1 MNLKK
6 FFLIISV
13 FYLFIF
19 LVLPHTEYQPA
30 DPGIKIIQI
39 RDFIHSGY
47 SKFSAGYLGRE
58 FDPELKFF
66 PTKPPFG
73 YLLSGN
79 AYYVFPFFV
88 TVFYT
93 PFYAIGGV
101 YALDLISLL
110 SGLAILY
117 LVYKISILLGV
128 GGKFRKPMLIFI
140 ALGSINSIYSF
151 MLGEAIHASL
161 LITLSYF
168 LILRAQSISK
178 TWHYF
183 FLSGL
188 LAGFSVL
195 FRIELALF
203 CLLFFI
209 GVIAFRIYKGK
220 FDLVALSLGFAIPA
234 CVLIFANY
242 KVTGNI
248 LGLRG
253 IEFLNYSGAAYPI
266 EKRIFNLVKALVVS
280 DKGLGLFT
288 AWPVFLYLIPF
299 FIFRKKLE
307 ISKELNFLL
316 FISIT
321 FSVLVP
327 ILVKNDDGSILGPRF
342 AASAQ
347 PLLIVATFYCIE
359 LVSKSDRITKWI
371 SFLKYIVYYS
381 VFITCLGYIILF
393 LFLKTSHKMNLEI
406 DRSISG
412 DLIILKN
419 AEFYSLVFPSLYK
432 KPVLAIENSQDMSD
446 FFQKNADKVPSAIS
460 IISSAAIKDNEPIL
474 PSGIEFDLG
483 ESFSKNGVV
492 VQNLKIKK

>member
-6 FFLIISV
+6 FFLIVSV
-13 FYLFIF
+13 LYLFIF

-39 RDFIHSGY
+39 RNFISSGY
-47 SKFSAGYLGRE
+47 SQFSASYLGKE
-58 FDPELKFF
+58 LDPELKFF

-101 YALDLISLL
+101 YALDLLSLL
-110 SGLAILY
+110 SGLAIIY
-117 LVYKISILLGV
+117 IVYKISIFLGFADT
-128 GGKFRKPMLIFI
+128 FRKPMLIFI
-140 ALGSINSIYSF
+140 SLGSINSIYSF

-168 LILRAQSISK
+168 LVLKAQSLSK

-220 FDLVALSLGFAIPA
+220 LDLVALSLGFAIPA

-266 EKRIFNLVKALVVS
+266 EKRLFNLVKALFVS

-288 AWPVFLYLIPF
+288 AWPLFLYLIPF
-299 FIFRKKLE
+299 FVFRKKLE
-307 ISKELNFLL
+307 ASKELNFLL
-316 FISIT
+316 FISVV

-347 PLLIVATFYCIE
+347 PLLIVATFYCIQ
-359 LVSKSDRITKWI
+359 LVSESNRVTKWI

-381 VFITCLGYIILF
+381 IFITCLGYVILF
-393 LFLKTSHKMNLEI
+393 LFLKTSHRMNLEI
-406 DRSISG
+406 DKSISG

-446 FFQKNADKVPSAIS
+446 FFQENGDKVPRKIS
-460 IISSAAIKDNEPIL
+460 IISSTAMQEKEPIL
-474 PSGIEFDLG
+474 PLGIEFDLE